1 MSTDARL
8 QERPISQTILPQP
21 RRTPELSALPI
32 PHVPARSS
40 RYAAL
45 PPYASNRNGSRYP
58 GSRLTDRL
66 RTLRTQLNAQARAL
80 TEPLHEAFRL
90 GVVIRIA
97 AAAHGACQAVSGQ
110 QLTIHLR
117 RILPEPR

>member
-21 RRTPELSALPI
+21 RRTAELSALPI

-40 RYAAL
+40 HYAAL

-80 TEPLHEAFRL
+80 TEPLPPPFGRSPIERRAFDYNGLEAAMTL
-90 GVVIRIA
+90 D
-97 AAAHGACQAVSGQ
+97 
-110 QLTIHLR
+110 R
-117 RILPEPR
+117 RSSERWGEWF

>member
-80 TEPLHEAFRL
+80 TEPQSEGCTAALA
-90 GVVIRIA
+90 IRDLDRA
-97 AAAHGACQAVSGQ
+97 RVECGDAGDDRQ
-110 QLTIHLR
+110 
-117 RILPEPR
+117 